1 MHNEKV
7 AIPGPLTFATKTFKL
22 KFKDFKGGFQ
32 MSWLLIIIP
41 CMLAGLVQGLT
52 GFGAA
57 IIMMIFLPSLLPI
70 DQSAGVAALIMSAS
84 VLTLV
89 IRYRHSIRLKRII
102 IPFLIYAGVASW
114 SVHLGQIL
122 DVQLLRE
129 LLGGLLVAL
138 ALYFTFVKR
147 ASNQQYPLL
156 VAGIFMIISGFFNGL
171 FGIGGPL
178 MALYFLSLA
187 KTTPEYIASV
197 QTFFLIDV
205 IYITTL
211 RVATGILVVQDIPI
225 ILVGMVGAVCGTII
239 ANHLLTRMNM
249 TMVQHLVYLFIGIS
263 GIYYLFF

>member
-1 MHNEKV
+1 
-7 AIPGPLTFATKTFKL
+7 
-22 KFKDFKGGFQ
+22 

-41 CMLAGLVQGLT
+41 GMLAGLVQGLT

-89 IRYRHSIRLKRII
+89 IRYHHEIRLKRII

-114 SVHLGQIL
+114 SVHLGNVL
-122 DVQLLRE
+122 DVHLLRT
-129 LLGGLLVAL
+129 LLGGLLVIL
-138 ALYFTFVKR
+138 ALFFSVFKHADNR
-147 ASNQQYPLL
+147 QYPLL
-156 VAGIFMIISGFFNGL
+156 IAGIFMIVSGFFNGL

-187 KTTPEYIASV
+187 KTTPAYIASI
-197 QTFFLIDV
+197 QTFFLIDI

-211 RVATGILVVQDIPI
+211 RVTTGILIVQDIPI
-225 ILVGMVGAVCGTII
+225 ILVGMVGAVCGTIV
-239 ANHLLTRMNM
+239 ANHLLNRMNM
-249 TMVQHLVYLFIGIS
+249 VMVQHLVYLFIGVS
-263 GIYYLFF
+263 GVYYLFF